1 MYATALKVEAVVAS
15 VCVIFTFRPP
25 TLLHTFSKDF
35 RRSSDEILPL
45 AKLPTKT
52 VVLLSVD
59 RPQDEVVEVQDSA
72 PKVIEIRLLYFQER
86 NGQNILIP
94 LDDAIFP
101 PLRFPPPSVF
111 QKNCDP

>member
-1 MYATALKVEAVVAS
+1 MYSTALKVAAVVAS
-15 VCVIFTFRPP
+15 VCTFFTFIPP
-25 TLLHTFSKDF
+25 TLLYTFSKDF
-35 RRSSDEILPL
+35 RRSADEILPL

-59 RPQDEVVEVQDSA
+59 RPEDEEIEVQDSA

-86 NGQNILIP
+86 NDQNILIP
-94 LDDAIFP
+94 LDDVIFP

-111 QKNCDP
+111 QKNCEP